1 MPIRPQVRCVY
12 DGCCDFDPQSHNHTY
27 CTEHKCKRRAEN
39 AKKRLD
45 KPVTIN
51 DPETWELQD
60 RRKLALADRARARNE
75 WILKNRTFA
84 MFDIETTNLD
94 ASIGMILCAC
104 VKTMGGETYTAVSR
118 MPKGGF
124 MDDHEVVVQIRDWLE
139 AYDYVCTYYGTG
151 FDIPYLNTRLM
162 VHGERPINRIRHVDL
177 YYTAKFQLK
186 LHSNRLAVV
195 AETLLG
201 DSDKTRVLGPVWTR
215 AAQGDP
221 KAMEYIV
228 EHCQIDVE
236 VLERVFNH
244 MRGFI
249 NLSEKRI
256 KLFGRSY

>member
-1 MPIRPQVRCVY
+1 
-12 DGCCDFDPQSHNHTY
+12 
-27 CTEHKCKRRAEN
+27 
-39 AKKRLD
+39 
-45 KPVTIN
+45 
-51 DPETWELQD
+51 
-60 RRKLALADRARARNE
+60 
-75 WILKNRTFA
+75 

-104 VKTMGGETYTAVSR
+104 VKEMGGETFTAVSR
-118 MPKGGF
+118 MPEGGF

-139 AYDYVCTYYGTG
+139 EYDYVCTYYGTG
-151 FDIPYLNTRLM
+151 FDIPYLNTRLLI
-162 VHGERPINRIRHVDL
+162 HGERPINRIRHVDL

-195 AETLLG
+195 AETLFG
-201 DSDKTRVLGPVWTR
+201 NSDKTRVLGPVWTR

-221 KAMEYIV
+221 EAMKYIV
-228 EHCQIDVE
+228 DHCQIDVE

-244 MRGFI
+244 LRGFI

>member
-1 MPIRPQVRCVY
+1 VY
-12 DGCCDFDPQSHNHTY
+12 DGCCEFDPQSWNHTH
-27 CTEHKCKRRAEN
+27 CTEHQCKRKAEN
-39 AKKRLD
+39 AKKRLSQE
-45 KPVTIN
+45 VTIH
-51 DPETWELQD
+51 DPEVWELQD
-60 RRKLALADRARARNE
+60 KRKFALADKVRARNE
-75 WILKNRTFA
+75 WILQNRSFA

-104 VKTMGGETYTAVSR
+104 VKVMGGETFTAVSR
-118 MPKGGF
+118 IPDGGY
-124 MDDHEVVVQIRDWLE
+124 MDDHKTVVTIRDWLE
-139 AYDYVCTYYGTG
+139 SYDYVCTYYGTG
-151 FDIPYLNTRLM
+151 FDLPYLNTRLLI
-162 VHGERPINRIRHVDL
+162 HGERPINRIRHVDL

-195 AETLLG
+195 AETLFG
-201 DSDKTRVLGPVWTR
+201 TSDKTRVLGPVWTR

-244 MRGFI
+244 LRGFV